1 MNVCE
6 LTLAKLTPGQEQVP
20 LEEHEGCYDEF
31 GEVYVVVS
39 QSTMVVEDHCRH
51 MIYLFSYFVQNPYI

>member
-31 GEVYVVVS
+31 GEV
-39 QSTMVVEDHCRH
+39 
-51 MIYLFSYFVQNPYI
+51 

>member
-20 LEEHEGCYDEF
+20 QDEEHEGWYDEF
-31 GEVYVVVS
+31 VRGLG
-39 QSTMVVEDHCRH
+39 HRLP
-51 MIYLFSYFVQNPYI
+51 IN

>member
-20 LEEHEGCYDEF
+20 QEEEHEVCYDEF
-31 GEVYVVVS
+31 VRGL
-39 QSTMVVEDHCRH
+39 CRRLP
-51 MIYLFSYFVQNPYI
+51 INYGCGRSLSSYGVFI

>member
-20 LEEHEGCYDEF
+20 QDEDIQDATMRFEE
-31 GEVYVVVS
+31 V
-39 QSTMVVEDHCRH
+39 
-51 MIYLFSYFVQNPYI
+51 